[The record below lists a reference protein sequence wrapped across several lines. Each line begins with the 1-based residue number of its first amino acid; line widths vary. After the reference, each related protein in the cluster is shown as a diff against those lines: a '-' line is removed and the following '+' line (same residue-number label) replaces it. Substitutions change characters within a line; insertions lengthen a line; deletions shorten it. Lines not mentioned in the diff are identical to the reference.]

1 MTLATERSPALT
13 LESEPEIGKTA
24 MIEKTART
32 GEIAE
37 AGKIAR
43 TAKTAMTVK
52 AAYFNGHVRPR
63 TPGPAGP

>member
-1 MTLATERSPALT
+1 
-13 LESEPEIGKTA
+13 